1 LISSHRLYRVTWQA
15 LFGLALS
22 LLALAAM
29 SNVANAKKNA
39 AVANAKKNA
48 AFSHGA
54 VFTETNTAR
63 NKVLAFDRKANG
75 GLKLVG
81 KFATGGNGHANNPP
95 LGFPTLDSSGPVG
108 ASPSRNC
115 LFAVNGGS
123 NTVSSFRL
131 TSKGLKLVN
140 RPSTGGDRP
149 ISLTSAVHG
158 SKTLLYV
165 LNSNTNNATIN
176 GYRVAPSCRLSH
188 IRGSR
193 RQTSTPN
200 SLPAQI
206 RFDARGQVLAVSERL
221 ANDIDVFPVNQNGVA
236 GAPVVTA
243 TSPHKTPY
251 SLTWSNRDMLAVTN
265 EEFPPPA
272 VANSTVTTY
281 RLKKNGKL
289 VALATAPSGGA
300 ACWGAFTTNGKVL
313 FTSNAAGPVFGGNNE
328 DSFLVGQNGSLT
340 PVDKFNTLY
349 NSNENELTLDDKYLY
364 ALEDMLLPPP
374 GGPHSAIQAFKV
386 NPKTGKFTLVGTTAL
401 TRNSTAGLV
410 VF

>member
-29 SNVANAKKNA
+29 STAANAKK
-39 AVANAKKNA
+39 KA

-54 VFTETNTAR
+54 VFTETNAVP
-63 NKVLAFDRKANG
+63 NDVLAFDRKANG

-81 KFATGGNGHANNPP
+81 KFATGGNGHANNPL
-95 LGFPTLDSSGPVG
+95 LGFPTLDSAGPVG

-140 RPSTGGDRP
+140 HPSTGGDRP

-165 LNSNTNNATIN
+165 LNSNTNDATIN
-176 GYRVAPSCRLSH
+176 GYTVAPSCRLSH
-188 IRGSR
+188 LAGSK
-193 RQTSTPN
+193 RQTSTPT
-200 SLPAQI
+200 SVPAQI
-206 RFDARGQVLAVSERL
+206 RFDARGKVLAVSERL
-221 ANDIDVFPVNQNGVA
+221 ANDIDIFPVNHKGVA
-236 GAPVVTA
+236 GAPVVNA
-243 TSPHKTPY
+243 TSPNKTPY
-251 SLTWSNRDMLAVTN
+251 SLAWSNRDMLAVTN

-300 ACWGAFTTNGKVL
+300 ACWGAFTSTGKAL
-313 FTSNAAGPVFGGNNE
+313 FTSNAAGPLFGGHNE
-328 DSFLVGQNGSLT
+328 DSFLVGHNGSLT
-340 PVDKFNTLY
+340 PVDNFDTLY

-364 ALEDMLLPPP
+364 VLEDMLLPT
-374 GGPHSAIQAFKV
+374 GGPHGAIQAFKV
-386 NPKTGKFTLVGTTAL
+386 NTKTGKFSLVGTTQL
-401 TRNSTAGLV
+401 TTNSLAGLV